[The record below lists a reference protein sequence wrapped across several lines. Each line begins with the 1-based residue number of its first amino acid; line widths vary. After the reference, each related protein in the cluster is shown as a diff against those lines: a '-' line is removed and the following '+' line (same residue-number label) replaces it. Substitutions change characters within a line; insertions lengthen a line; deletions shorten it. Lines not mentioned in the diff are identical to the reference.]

1 MNIRL
6 EHLRKEFSGT
16 VALDDLSITFQSGK
30 LTTLLGPSGCG
41 KSTLLNLIS
50 GILPVSGGG
59 IFFGDREVTKL
70 QPDKRNVGLV
80 FQNYALYPHMSVC
93 DNIAFP
99 LEIKKVP
106 KAKRRE
112 RAYELAQLLQISD
125 YFERKP
131 AQLSGGQQQR
141 VAIARALAKEPDILL
156 LDEPLS
162 NLDARLRL
170 EMREE
175 IRRLQLK
182 TGITTIFVT
191 HDQEEA
197 LSISDYILLM
207 RKGTIQ
213 QYGMPQELYDH
224 PANSFVAD
232 FLGNPPINMF
242 EATVDGPDRLVTAD
256 GVLFHYPTG
265 SLDAGRPVRFG
276 VRSEAFVVTDQ
287 ADKGTPAQV
296 SNVFLNGKETLYLL
310 QMGQQSVRA
319 TFNGSVRFAAGDT
332 ILIQV
337 GGEHSHLFDAES
349 GMVL

>member
-112 RAYELAQLLQISD
+112 RAYELAQLLQISY

-213 QYGMPQELYDH
+213 QYGVPQELYDK

-242 EATVDGPDRLVTAD
+242 DVTVEQSGRLVTKD
-256 GVLFHYPTG
+256 GVVFHYPTG
-265 SLDAGRPVRFG
+265 GLEPGRAVRFG

-287 ADKGTPAQV
+287 VELGTPALV

-310 QMGQQSVRA
+310 QIGEQSVRA
-319 TFNGSVRFAAGDT
+319 TFNGTVRFAQGDT
-332 ILIQV
+332 ILVSV
-337 GGEHSHLFDAES
+337 GAEHSHLFDAES
-349 GMVL
+349 GAVL

>member
-213 QYGMPQELYDH
+213 QYGVPQELYDK

-242 EATVDGPDRLVTAD
+242 DVTVEQSGRLVTKD
-256 GVLFHYPTG
+256 GVVFHYPTG
-265 SLDAGRPVRFG
+265 GLEPGRAVRFG

-287 ADKGTPAQV
+287 VELGTPALV

-310 QMGQQSVRA
+310 QIGEQSVRA
-319 TFNGSVRFAAGDT
+319 TFNGTVRFAQGDT
-332 ILIQV
+332 ILVSV
-337 GGEHSHLFDAES
+337 GAEHSHLFDAES
-349 GMVL
+349 GAVL

>member
-213 QYGMPQELYDH
+213 QYGVPQELYDK

-242 EATVDGPDRLVTAD
+242 DVTVEQSGRLVTKD
-256 GVLFHYPTG
+256 GVVFHYPTG
-265 SLDAGRPVRFG
+265 GLEPGRAVRFG

-287 ADKGTPAQV
+287 AELGTPALV

-310 QMGQQSVRA
+310 QIGEQSVRA
-319 TFNGSVRFAAGDT
+319 TFNGTVRFAQGDT
-332 ILIQV
+332 ILVSV
-337 GGEHSHLFDAES
+337 GAEHSHLFDAES
-349 GMVL
+349 GAVL

>member
-213 QYGMPQELYDH
+213 QYGVPQELYDK

-242 EATVDGPDRLVTAD
+242 DVTVEQSGRLVTKD
-256 GVLFHYPTG
+256 GVVFHYPTG
-265 SLDAGRPVRFG
+265 GLEPGRAVRFG

-287 ADKGTPAQV
+287 AELGTPALV

-310 QMGQQSVRA
+310 QIGEQSVRA
-319 TFNGSVRFAAGDT
+319 TFNGTVRFAQGDT
-332 ILIQV
+332 ILVSV
-337 GGEHSHLFDAES
+337 GAEHSHLFDAES
-349 GMVL
+349 GVVL

>member
-1 MNIRL
+1 M
-6 EHLRKEFSGT
+6 
-16 VALDDLSITFQSGK
+16 
-30 LTTLLGPSGCG
+30 
-41 KSTLLNLIS
+41 
-50 GILPVSGGG
+50 
-59 IFFGDREVTKL
+59 
-70 QPDKRNVGLV
+70 GLV

-213 QYGMPQELYDH
+213 QYGVPQELYDK

-242 EATVDGPDRLVTAD
+242 DVTVEQSGRLVTKD
-256 GVLFHYPTG
+256 GVVFHYPTG
-265 SLDAGRPVRFG
+265 GLEPGRAVRFG

-287 ADKGTPAQV
+287 VELGTPALV

-310 QMGQQSVRA
+310 QIGEQSVRA
-319 TFNGSVRFAAGDT
+319 TFNGTVRFAQGDT
-332 ILIQV
+332 ILVSV
-337 GGEHSHLFDAES
+337 GAEHSHLFDAES
-349 GMVL
+349 GAVL

>member
-1 MNIRL
+1 M
-6 EHLRKEFSGT
+6 
-16 VALDDLSITFQSGK
+16 
-30 LTTLLGPSGCG
+30 
-41 KSTLLNLIS
+41 
-50 GILPVSGGG
+50 
-59 IFFGDREVTKL
+59 
-70 QPDKRNVGLV
+70 GLV
-80 FQNYALYPHMSVC
+80 FQNYALYPHMSVY

-213 QYGMPQELYDH
+213 QYGVPQELYDK

-242 EATVDGPDRLVTAD
+242 DVTVEQSGRLVTKD
-256 GVLFHYPTG
+256 GVVFHYPTG
-265 SLDAGRPVRFG
+265 GLEPGRAVRFG

-287 ADKGTPAQV
+287 AELGTPALV

-310 QMGQQSVRA
+310 QIGEQSVRA
-319 TFNGSVRFAAGDT
+319 TFNGTVRFAQGDT
-332 ILIQV
+332 ILVSV
-337 GGEHSHLFDAES
+337 GAEHSHLFDAES
-349 GMVL
+349 GAVL

>member
-106 KAKRRE
+106 KSKRRE

-213 QYGMPQELYDH
+213 QYGVPQELYDK

-242 EATVDGPDRLVTAD
+242 DVTAEQSGRLVTKD
-256 GVLFHYPTG
+256 GVVFHYPTG
-265 SLDAGRPVRFG
+265 GLEPGRAVRFG

-287 ADKGTPAQV
+287 AELGTPALV

-310 QMGQQSVRA
+310 QIGEQSVRA
-319 TFNGSVRFAAGDT
+319 TFNGTVRFAQGDT
-332 ILIQV
+332 ILVSV
-337 GGEHSHLFDAES
+337 GAEHSHLFDAES
-349 GMVL
+349 GVVL

>member
-207 RKGTIQ
+207 RRGTIQ
-213 QYGMPQELYDH
+213 QYGVPQELYDK

-242 EATVDGPDRLVTAD
+242 DVTVEQPGRLVTKD
-256 GVLFHYPTG
+256 GIVFHYPTG
-265 SLDAGRPVRFG
+265 GLEPGRAARFG
-276 VRSEAFVVTDQ
+276 VRSEAFAVTDQ
-287 ADKGTPAQV
+287 AELGTPALV

-310 QMGQQSVRA
+310 QIGGQSVRA
-319 TFNGSVRFAAGDT
+319 TFNGAVRFAQGDT
-332 ILIQV
+332 ILVSV
-337 GGEHSHLFDAES
+337 GAEHSHLFDAES
-349 GMVL
+349 GVVL

>member
-1 MNIRL
+1 MNIRI
-6 EHLRKEFSGT
+6 EHLRKEFAGT

-30 LTTLLGPSGCG
+30 LTTRLGPSGCG

-50 GILPVSGGG
+50 GILPVSGGE
-59 IFFGDREVTKL
+59 IFFSDKDVTKL
-70 QPDKRNVGLV
+70 PPDKRNVGLV

-131 AQLSGGQQQR
+131 SQLSGGQQQR

-213 QYGMPQELYDH
+213 QYGVPQELYDK

-242 EATVDGPDRLVTAD
+242 NVTVEGTDRLATED
-256 GVLFHYPTG
+256 GMIFHYPTG
-265 SLDAGRPVRFG
+265 ALEPGRRVQFG
-276 VRSEAFVVTDQ
+276 VRSEAFMVTDQ
-287 ADKGTPAQV
+287 AEMGTPALV

-310 QMGQQSVRA
+310 QIGGQSVRA
-319 TFNGSVRFAAGDT
+319 TFNGAVRFGQGDT
-332 ILIQV
+332 ILISV
-337 GGEHSHLFDAES
+337 GTEHSHLFDAES
-349 GMVL
+349 GAVL